1 MTKENGTCIKCGETG
16 LIWAQSVKGKWYL
29 GRPFQHTFEDGNTTT
44 THIQGHNCVPTP
56 EGLAALEARRAE
68 RQAKIDAEQAAIE
81 AAKAELAK
89 LHHVEAEPG
98 EQVELTGT
106 VTMATTVETQ
116 FGKSRLVVIQTED
129 YQVAKMFTTAEW
141 AWAVDFNEVITVKG
155 AVKSHDDY
163 QGIPQTMLNRPKQ
176 IA

>member
-1 MTKENGTCIKCGETG
+1 MTTTDNTCIKCGETG

-29 GRPFQHTFEDGNTTT
+29 GIPAQHTFEDGNTIT

-56 EGLAALEARRAE
+56 EGLAALEARQAE

-89 LHHVEAEPG
+89 LRHVQAELG
-98 EQVELTGT
+98 DKVELTGT
-106 VTMATTVETQ
+106 VTMVTDVETQ
-116 FGKSRLVVIQTED
+116 FGTSRLVVIKTDD
-129 YQVAKMFTTAEW
+129 YQVAKMFTTAGW
-141 AWAVDFNEVITVKG
+141 AWDVDFDEVITIKG
-155 AVKSHDDY
+155 TVKSHDDY
-163 QGIPQTMLNRPKQ
+163 QGSPQTMLSRPKQ